1 MIFMSL
7 VVAEEF
13 LRVSAPA
20 ALGQTRIAGL
30 KIKPELLEVL
40 KIVWLF
46 FLTDCG
52 EKEACR
58 WPC

>member
-40 KIVWLF
+40 KVVWF
-46 FLTDCG
+46 FSLTDCG